1 MRKTLILGVLVGLL
15 SAASAFAAEP
25 VKIGYLAAL
34 TGNDAAY
41 GVAEVQSAQMYVT
54 KRNNEGGVLGRPIE
68 LVVYDS
74 KSRPEDAVNAVRRM
88 IESDHVVAIVG
99 SNTSGINIATA
110 ALVNEAKVPQIGTA
124 TTNPLVTVDPKGNVR
139 PYSFRLTFDDPY
151 QGFLGADFA
160 LKDLG
165 AKTAAV
171 IYNVGSD
178 YAHGLREYFIN
189 YFEEHGGK
197 VIADESY
204 RPDDVDFRAQLTKIK
219 SKNPDVLF
227 MPGMGKD
234 MALII
239 KQARELGMSDI
250 AILGGDGYGEFM
262 GEIAGP
268 AIEGCYFILGSGY
281 LTKPSLQPIFQLY
294 RDTYKDE
301 PQEFGNVSLAYD
313 AMDWLC
319 YAIDEAGS
327 TDGTAIAKAL
337 ENTKDL
343 QLAISPLTIDPKTH
357 NPYKRMGFVL
367 RVNENLT
374 AVFHKEVIPD

>member
-99 SNTSGINIATA
+99 SNTSGINIAT
-110 ALVNEAKVPQIGTA
+110 VPQIGTA

-189 YFEEHGGK
+189 YFEEHGGM

-219 SKNPDVLF
+219 SRDPDVLF

>member
-1 MRKTLILGVLVGLL
+1 M

-189 YFEEHGGK
+189 YFEEHGGM

-219 SKNPDVLF
+219 SRDPDVLF

>member
-1 MRKTLILGVLVGLL
+1 MRKTLILCVLVGLL

-25 VKIGYLAAL
+25 IKVGYLAAL

-54 KRNNEGGVLGRPIE
+54 KRNNAGGVLGRPIE

-178 YAHGLREYFIN
+178 YAHGLREYFID
-189 YFEEHGGK
+189 YFEKHGGK

-219 SKNPDVLF
+219 AKNPDVLF

-250 AILGGDGYGEFM
+250 DILGGDGYGEFM

-281 LTKPSLQPIFQLY
+281 LSKPSLQPIFQLY
-294 RDTYKDE
+294 RDTYNDE
-301 PQEFGNVSLAYD
+301 PHEFGNVSLAYD

-319 YAIDEAGS
+319 YAIETAGS

-357 NPYKRMGFVL
+357 NPYKRTGFVL
-367 RVNENLT
+367 RVNDKLT